1 MGPQNEATVD
11 ITLCQMF
18 ILPLVG
24 GPIYLLLLARIA
36 MQSIRCGPLLHKQVL
51 RGLCLCVCL
60 LATTM
65 SPTKMVQSQMTF
77 EVRTQGTREG
87 AL

>member
-1 MGPQNEATVD
+1 MGPQNKATVD
-11 ITLCQMF
+11 IRLVHTAPCGRTDTLA
-18 ILPLVG
+18 ITRPH
-24 GPIYLLLLARIA
+24 
-36 MQSIRCGPLLHKQVL
+36 RCSVV
-51 RGLCLCVCL
+51 CVCL

-77 EVRTQGTREG
+77 EVCTQGTREG

>member
-51 RGLCLCVCL
+51 RGLCVS
-60 LATTM
+60 AGYNHE
-65 SPTKMVQSQMTF
+65 PYKNGP
-77 EVRTQGTREG
+77 EPDDI
-87 AL
+87 